1 MKDRPKRIRALSP
14 IQQRARELRQE
25 MTPAEK
31 LLWQRLRNRQLAGL
45 KFRRQHP
52 LDRFIVDFYCAAA
65 RLIVEIDGPIHD
77 FQPERD
83 SARTA
88 ELEQKGY
95 RLIRFQNEQVLNDLE
110 TVLTAIQAAAS
121 HPPLSQTGEGEE
133 HHPPLSQPSEKRSE
147 AENHPS
153 LSQTLQSRPEREPE
167 AEDHLPLSRQRERGP
182 GGEGS

>member
-1 MKDRPKRIRALSP
+1 MKHRPKRIRALSP

-31 LLWQRLRNRQLAGL
+31 ILWQRLRNRQLAGL

-110 TVLTAIQAAAS
+110 TVLATIQTAAS
-121 HPPLSQTGEGEE
+121 PPSRDSTRQTGREAHLPLSQT
-133 HHPPLSQPSEKRSE
+133 SER
-147 AENHPS
+147 
-153 LSQTLQSRPEREPE
+153 PE
-167 AEDHLPLSRQRERGP
+167 AEAHLPLSQLWERGP
-182 GGEGS
+182 GGEGP